1 MDEDNQEDKQRKQT
15 RFSLVYFLIMLGAI
29 WIFQNLIFPP
39 LVTNSE
45 EVPYSEFRQ
54 DLAQGKVAEVTLT
67 TDRIYFLTCPPP
79 TAGGTDATPSP
90 SPQPTSDTLLS
101 PDTTQSA
108 NPDCVVHNAVSV
120 TDANLVSDLQSAG
133 VLFGAVAPQSNFLS
147 DLLSWVIPFLPLVVI
162 WWLMFRRMGKGGLG
176 GGLPFMSIGKTNARN
191 ITGELSNVHFD
202 DVGGVDEVTVE
213 LKEIIEFLKTPD
225 RFVRLGAKLPKG
237 VLLVGPP
244 GSGKTLLARATAGE
258 AGVPFFSLSGS
269 DFVEMFVGVGA
280 ARVRDLFKQAKE
292 HAPCIIFIDEID
304 AIGQARTTVG
314 QIGTNDEREQTLN
327 QLLNEMDGFEANQ
340 GVVIMAATNRP
351 EILDKALLRPG
362 RFDRQVQVSLPTE
375 VGRRQILAIH
385 TRGVALGPDIE
396 LDRIAQIT
404 PGFSGADLANI
415 VNEAALLAAR
425 RHSDFVTMNDFDLAI
440 ERVVAGL
447 QRKMPLKEPVKR
459 RVAYHEGGHALV
471 ADLLTHTDP
480 VHKVSIIPTAKGA
493 LGYTL
498 QMPEEDQYLVSET
511 ELKERLAVML
521 GGRSSE
527 MLVFDELS
535 TGASNDL
542 EKATDLARRMVTEFG
557 MTDSLGP
564 VRYLTD
570 ASMGFLGIQSE
581 VRRDLSPET
590 ARLIDEEIR
599 RLVEDA
605 QTTALD
611 LLRAHRAALDEIARV
626 LQADEVISGDAIKRI
641 ADQFT

>member
-1 MDEDNQEDKQRKQT
+1 
-15 RFSLVYFLIMLGAI
+15 
-29 WIFQNLIFPP
+29 
-39 LVTNSE
+39 
-45 EVPYSEFRQ
+45 
-54 DLAQGKVAEVTLT
+54 
-67 TDRIYFLTCPPP
+67 
-79 TAGGTDATPSP
+79 
-90 SPQPTSDTLLS
+90 
-101 PDTTQSA
+101 
-108 NPDCVVHNAVSV
+108 
-120 TDANLVSDLQSAG
+120 
-133 VLFGAVAPQSNFLS
+133 
-147 DLLSWVIPFLPLVVI
+147 
-162 WWLMFRRMGKGGLG
+162 
-176 GGLPFMSIGKTNARN
+176 MSIGKTNARN

-557 MTDSLGP
+557 MTSSLGP

-570 ASMGFLGIQSE
+570 ANMGFLGIQSE